1 MQRAKRRNLLKLAV
15 SALCCC
21 ALLLSTTHL
30 PGSVPVNAYKDVD
43 ELQEKIDALETQ
55 NSETQEKIDALQE
68 DIDAQKAREALLQQ
82 KKENAQEQVTL
93 YAQKLAVLKED
104 IAQNEQDIADKE
116 VEIADNTELFG
127 ERVRA
132 MYMSSQ
138 TSTLELLFQSTSF
151 SEFLSRLETLRRISE
166 YDNQLIDTLKQEK
179 EDLKVMQAELTEQKT
194 QAELTQQN
202 YETKVQTLSFSISEL
217 QASQAELAAQQ
228 ATYEEDIEATEAA
241 AAAFEQEI
249 ADLIAKH
256 EEEERKQKEEEER
269 KRKEEEER
277 KSQEEG
283 NTDSNNADTTT
294 PSTTTSEHN
303 FIWPLPCSN
312 RITSYFGWRTVY
324 GAQNYHGGLDIAGP
338 NGSSILAAKSGTVL
352 AAGDSGT
359 TYGIY
364 VIISHADGY
373 STLYAHCS
381 SVLVSAGQTV
391 SQGDHIAN
399 VGLTGRTSGY
409 HLHFEVRVNGTR
421 VDPLDYVSKPW

>member
-1 MQRAKRRNLLKLAV
+1 MRREKRKGLWKTAV

-21 ALLLSTTHL
+21 ALLLSAVNL
-30 PGSVPVNAYKDVD
+30 PGIMPANAYKDVD
-43 ELQEKIDALETQ
+43 ELQDKIDALEQ
-55 NSETQEKIDALQE
+55 QSSETQDKIDALQE
-68 DIDAQKAREALLQQ
+68 DIEAQKEREALLQ
-82 KKENAQEQVTL
+82 KKKKNAEEQVML

-127 ERVRA
+127 ERIRA

-166 YDNQLIDTLKQEK
+166 YDNNLINTLKQEK
-179 EDLKVMQAELTEQKT
+179 EDLKTMQAELTEQKT
-194 QAELTQQN
+194 QAELTQQK
-202 YETKVQTLSFSISEL
+202 YEAKVQTLNFSISDL

-228 ATYEEDIEATEAA
+228 AKYEADIEATEAA
-241 AAAFEQEI
+241 AAEFEQQV

-256 EEEERKQKEEEER
+256 EEEERKKKEEEER
-269 KRKEEEER
+269 RRKEEEER
-277 KSQEEG
+277 KKQEEQ
-283 NTDSNNADTTT
+283 NNNPGGGTTT
-294 PSTTTSEHN
+294 PSMPASEHN

-312 RITSYFGWRTVY
+312 RITSYFGWRHVF
-324 GAQNYHGGLDIAGP
+324 GAQNYHGALDIAAP

-364 VIISHADGY
+364 VIISHGDGY

-409 HLHFEVRVNGTR
+409 HLHFEVRVNGVR